1 MVPSVPE
8 LSVVMPC
15 LNEAETLET
24 CIRKAWRA
32 LEAAGIDGEIIVA
45 DNGST
50 DGSPEIAERLGARV
64 ISVAAK
70 GYGSALMGGI
80 AGTRG
85 RFVLMADADDSY
97 DFLELGK
104 FIGPLRDGKDLV
116 QGCRL
121 PSGGGRVMPGA
132 MPALHRWWGN
142 PMFSFLA
149 RTMFRAPI
157 HDVYCGMRA
166 FTKEHVDRLD
176 LRCTGM
182 EYATE
187 MILKSSLQG
196 ARIAEVPITL
206 HPDGRTAHAP
216 HLKTFRDGWRT
227 LRFFLL
233 SSPRWLFLVPAV
245 VVLALGLA
253 GFALAMPGA
262 RIFGATLDAHTLAVS
277 GLAVLLGV
285 QMLAF
290 ALMARTFAASE
301 GLIPADPRLERWAQ
315 VVRLEHGLLAGGG
328 LCLAGCGL
336 ILAVVLRW
344 WRLGFGDLDYAHTMR
359 WVIPGTVLV
368 AVGFQT
374 ILAAFLLSLLRMRRR

>member
-1 MVPSVPE
+1 
-8 LSVVMPC
+8 
-15 LNEAETLET
+15 
-24 CIRKAWRA
+24 
-32 LEAAGIDGEIIVA
+32 
-45 DNGST
+45 
-50 DGSPEIAERLGARV
+50 
-64 ISVAAK
+64 
-70 GYGSALMGGI
+70 
-80 AGTRG
+80 
-85 RFVLMADADDSY
+85 MADADDSY

-104 FIGPLRDGKDLV
+104 FIGPLREGNDLV

-132 MPALHRWWGN
+132 MPVLHRWWGN

-176 LRCTGM
+176 LRCAGM

-233 SSPRWLFLVPAV
+233 SSPRWLFLVPAI
-245 VVLALGLA
+245 LLLGFGLA

-262 RIFGATLDAHTLAVS
+262 RVFGATLGAHTLAVS
-277 GLAVLLGV
+277 GLALLLGV
-285 QMLAF
+285 QTLAF

-301 GLIPADPRLERWAQ
+301 GLIPEDPRLERWAQ
-315 VVRLEHGLLAGGG
+315 VIRLEHGLLVGFG
-328 LCLAGCGL
+328 LCAAGCGL
-336 ILAVVLRW
+336 ILAVVLRS
-344 WRLGFGDLDYAHTMR
+344 WRAGFGDLDYAHTMR
-359 WVIPGTVLV
+359 WVIPGTILV